1 LNRIRPLFVA
11 SVILALATL
20 LPVAVFSVEPPAAPE
35 PAQDT
40 SSTVVD
46 VNGDPAALAAIC
58 ERVAAG
64 EIVERVVYDC
74 SAFPAFQIVCS
85 DPERSSMDCF
95 PNATPA
101 PDSCW
106 DCEGSTMTEAEKLA
120 AACTPAVLAANPQHL
135 DLCFPDKWE
144 WVCFTAD
151 PARNITEHCEMYRQ
165 DLDPLG
171 IFAPQPPPPTPGVPP
186 TPTPTPV
193 PTVTPDPTPVP
204 DPEST
209 PTPSP

>member
-1 LNRIRPLFVA
+1 MKRIRPLFAV
-11 SVILALATL
+11 SVVLAMATL
-20 LPVAVFSVEPPAAPE
+20 LPVAVFSVEPPAVPE
-35 PAQDT
+35 PARST

-64 EIVERVVYDC
+64 EIVEGVIYDC
-74 SAFPAFQIVCS
+74 SAFPAFQIVCT

-95 PNATPA
+95 PDATPT
-101 PDSCW
+101 PDNCW

-120 AACTPAVLAANPQHL
+120 AACAPAVVAANPQHL
-135 DLCFPDKWE
+135 PLCFPKKWA

-151 PARNITEHCEMYRQ
+151 PARNITEHCEMYRR
-165 DLDPLG
+165 DLDPYG
-171 IFAPQPPPPTPGVPP
+171 IFATPPPPPPPEP

-193 PTVTPDPTPVP
+193 PTATPDPTPVP
-204 DPEST
+204 DPENPATDT
-209 PTPSP
+209 P